1 MRTFAA
7 RRDLLKGAAA
17 MILATADSSSG
28 LLHAQ
33 DQTAPPPISDTQ
45 ITVSTSDAIIGRN
58 DLLARVPV
66 GLSVPAPH
74 TLVVEYSVQDT
85 PGTPPR
91 SAQIVTPR
99 GQLIYHPGEQHKIIE
114 LQLHHPLEPDQ
125 SIDLRLADF
134 GYPVRAYATRTARI
148 TSGDVPTSIILKSDT
163 IPLPSL
169 PSGGSLVFADDLRE
183 PDFASDSGF
192 RPDGRACWQSRLART
207 REQVSN
213 KEAGYY
219 ADPALNPE
227 AKVWGID
234 PSTGYRFIQA
244 EYLPSG
250 LLDGNGGKFTHAWEK
265 DVPFTY
271 SAAMVTSR
279 TLFNRITI
287 GTYVEF
293 EVKLARVAGSWP
305 ALWLLRADDAWP
317 PEIDVIEAFIS
328 SPTHAADVITSSIH
342 WRAGEKGHEAY
353 GTSVPLRHVEPEA
366 DIFGRF
372 NRFGCLIGETQ
383 IVYYFNGKP
392 YCAMPNLVGAGPWF
406 MLLDVAV
413 GGLVGEPRN
422 PKAFPARMHVAGVK
436 VVQF

>member
-1 MRTFAA
+1 M
-7 RRDLLKGAAA
+7 LKGAVAMVLAA
-17 MILATADSSSG
+17 ADSTFAP
-28 LLHAQ
+28 LHAQ
-33 DQTAPPPISDTQ
+33 GQTPPPPIPDTQ
-45 ITVSTSDAIIGRN
+45 INVSTSDAIIGRN

-66 GLSVPAPH
+66 ELSVPAPH
-74 TLVVEYSVQDT
+74 TLVVEYSVQET
-85 PGTPPR
+85 LGPPSR
-91 SAQIVTPR
+91 GAEIVASH
-99 GQLIYHPGEQHKIIE
+99 GQLIFHPGEQHKIIE
-114 LQLHHPLEPDQ
+114 LQLRRPIGPTQ

-148 TSGDVPTSIILKSDT
+148 TSSDVSMSPSMESDT

-169 PSGGSLVFADDLRE
+169 PSGGSIVFTDDLRE
-183 PDFASDSGF
+183 PDFANDSGF

-207 REQVSN
+207 RQQVSN

-234 PSTGYRFIQA
+234 PSTGFRFIQA
-244 EYLPSG
+244 EYIPGG

-287 GTYVEF
+287 GSYVEF
-293 EVKLARVAGSWP
+293 QVKLARVAGSWP

-342 WRAGEKGHEAY
+342 WRGEKKDTKLTAPRFRY
-353 GTSVPLRHVEPEA
+353 ATSSQEPTSSSASTALAASSARSRSSITSMENPTARCQTWSAPAHGSCYWTSPLEGLWASHA
-366 DIFGRF
+366 IQWRF
-372 NRFGCLIGETQ
+372 
-383 IVYYFNGKP
+383 
-392 YCAMPNLVGAGPWF
+392 
-406 MLLDVAV
+406 
-413 GGLVGEPRN
+413 PR
-422 PKAFPARMHVAGVK
+422 ACTLRA
-436 VVQF
+436 

>member
-1 MRTFAA
+1 M
-7 RRDLLKGAAA
+7 LKGAAA
-17 MILATADSSSG
+17 MVLAAADATSA

-33 DQTAPPPISDTQ
+33 DQPHPPPISDTQ
-45 ITVSTSDAIIGRN
+45 ITVSTIDVIIGRN
-58 DLLARVPV
+58 SLLARVPI

-74 TLVVEYSVQDT
+74 TMVVEYWVQER
-85 PGTPPR
+85 PGTTLSTTKLAASP
-91 SAQIVTPR
+91 
-99 GQLIYHPGEQHKIIE
+99 GHLIFHPGEQHKVIE
-114 LQLHHPLEPDQ
+114 LQLGRPLGPDQ
-125 SIDLRLADF
+125 TIDLRLADF

-148 TSGDVPTSIILKSDT
+148 TSGDVPTSLALTIDT

-169 PSGGSLVFADDLRE
+169 PSGGSIAFADDLRQ

-207 REQVSN
+207 RQQIGN

-234 PSTGYRFIQA
+234 PFTGCRYIQA
-244 EYLPSG
+244 EYLAGG
-250 LLDGNGGKFTHAWEK
+250 LSDGNGGKLVHAWEK
-265 DVPFTY
+265 DVPFAY
-271 SAAMVTSR
+271 SAAMITSR

-287 GTYVEF
+287 GSYVEF

-342 WRAGEKGHEAY
+342 WRGGEKGHETY
-353 GTSVPLRHVEPEA
+353 GTSVPLRRVEPEA
-366 DIFGRF
+366 DIFERF
-372 NRFGCLIGETQ
+372 NRFGCLIGEKQ
-383 IVYYFNGKP
+383 IVYYFNRKP

-413 GGLVGEPRN
+413 GGLVGEPRD
-422 PKAFPARMHVAGVK
+422 PTAFPARMLVAGVK
-436 VVQF
+436 VVQFC